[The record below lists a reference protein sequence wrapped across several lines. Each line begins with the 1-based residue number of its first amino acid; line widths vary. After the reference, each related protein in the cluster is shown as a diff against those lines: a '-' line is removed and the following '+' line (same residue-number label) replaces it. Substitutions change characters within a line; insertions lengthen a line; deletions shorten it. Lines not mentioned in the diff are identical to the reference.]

1 VTGPRD
7 AGEEDI
13 ECTDDEYKIA
23 EKIVH
28 CVGPAHEWPRR
39 AILSFAGEP
48 GSLKHNCVAGSS
60 MSRFAIAVYE
70 YEQHVTYEYLIW
82 AQDED
87 RPSGNMKSDG
97 DETV

>member
-28 CVGPAHEWPRR
+28 CVGLAHEWPRR

-60 MSRFAIAVYE
+60 MSRFAIAV
-70 YEQHVTYEYLIW
+70 
-82 AQDED
+82 
-87 RPSGNMKSDG
+87 
-97 DETV
+97 

>member
-1 VTGPRD
+1 MTGLRD

-13 ECTDDEYKIA
+13 ECTDEEYKIA

-48 GSLKHNCVAGSS
+48 GILKHNCVVGSS

-70 YEQHVTYEYLIW
+70 LVVVI
-82 AQDED
+82 
-87 RPSGNMKSDG
+87 G
-97 DETV
+97 

>member
-39 AILSFAGEP
+39 AILLFAGEP

-60 MSRFAIAVYE
+60 MSRFAIAV
-70 YEQHVTYEYLIW
+70 
-82 AQDED
+82 
-87 RPSGNMKSDG
+87 
-97 DETV
+97 